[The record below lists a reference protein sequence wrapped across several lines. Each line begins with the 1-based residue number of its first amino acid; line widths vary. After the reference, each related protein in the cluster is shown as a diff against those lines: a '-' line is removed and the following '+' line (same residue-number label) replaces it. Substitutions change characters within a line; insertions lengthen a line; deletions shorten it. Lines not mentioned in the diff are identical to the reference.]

1 MLFRK
6 TSMLSKIFTILLYG
20 LVNLLLVLGLVS
32 ITKFNSHGVLQSQ
45 LPQILIIIFVTGL
58 VDYIVINR
66 KFLKELYLLKRG

>member
-32 ITKFNSHGVLQSQ
+32 ITKFNSNGALESQ

-66 KFLKELYLLKRG
+66 KF